1 MGKKIFVSLIL
12 LSFFLGLYLALYHPE
27 PFSNLQLKLTSSIN
41 QFIKVPF
48 LEFKP
53 EYIKIKA
60 DYENLQEVNKAIQ
73 EKYHELQNKIS
84 KLEFDYGNL
93 QKQYDKAQKTLS
105 QLTSDYNSLKE
116 KHFDAQNI
124 IEQLRLKLSQ
134 LTIDYNLLKERYS
147 DAQNTIEQLQLKLST
162 LEKGTL
168 YRNPTYQEV
177 KKFLKDDKTNEKRYI
192 PSVYTCEDFSADV
205 NNNAEK
211 IGFRC
216 GFVIL
221 HFKGTE
227 YGHALIVFETI
238 DKGLIYIEPQNDK
251 EVKVALGVK
260 YWIDNGFEPQQFDD
274 TIVKITIVW

>member
-1 MGKKIFVSLIL
+1 MSKKIFVSLIL
-12 LSFFLGLYLALYHPE
+12 LSFYLGLCLALYYPE

-73 EKYHELQNKIS
+73 EKYYELQNKIS
-84 KLEFDYGNL
+84 KLEFDYENL
-93 QKQYDKAQKTLS
+93 QKQFDKVQKTLS
-105 QLTSDYNSLKE
+105 QLTSDYNS
-116 KHFDAQNI
+116 
-124 IEQLRLKLSQ
+124 
-134 LTIDYNLLKERYS
+134 LKERYS

-177 KKFLKDDKTNEKRYI
+177 KKFLKEDKTNEKRYI
-192 PSVYTCEDFSADV
+192 PNVYTCEDFSADV

-238 DKGLIYIEPQNDK
+238 DRDLIYIEPQNDK
-251 EVKVALGVK
+251 EVKVALGVR
-260 YWIDNGFEPQQFDD
+260 YWIDNGFEHQQFDD